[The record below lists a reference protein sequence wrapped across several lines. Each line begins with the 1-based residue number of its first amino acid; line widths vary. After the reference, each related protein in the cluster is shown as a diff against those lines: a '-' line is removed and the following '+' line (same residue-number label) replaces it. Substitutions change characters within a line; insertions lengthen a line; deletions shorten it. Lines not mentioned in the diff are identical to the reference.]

1 MICQHITIE
10 ELAGELFIE
19 IANRNPELNLR
30 TVFVPYSELN
40 RYCEAVTDVLE
51 KQAEPYFT
59 YVQPNFIQYSLRNY
73 KMFFVELR
81 RLNTKNNQLDCG
93 LCGSFECSRE
103 HLVDYF
109 DYYID
114 KEMIEIYQSVAKSLK
129 DIEFSIVDEFPSGD
143 K

>member
-81 RLNTKNNQLDCG
+81 RLNTENNQLDCG
-93 LCGSFECSRE
+93 LCGSFECFRE

>member
-1 MICQHITIE
+1 MICQHVTIE

-30 TVFVPYSELN
+30 TVFIPYSELQ
-40 RYCEAVTDVLE
+40 RYSEAVADMLE
-51 KQAEPYFT
+51 KEAEPYFM
-59 YVQPNFIQYSLRNY
+59 YMRPNCIQYSLRNY

-81 RLNTKNNQLDCG
+81 RLNKENDQLDCG

-114 KEMIEIYQSVAKSLK
+114 KDMLEVYQSAARSLK
-129 DIEFSIVDEFPSGD
+129 DINFSIVDEFPSGD